1 MAEEVEVGSDT
12 EIGFAEVDEG
22 GYVEDR
28 VGIEMNQL
36 DLIKIEKTAKE
47 ITGRETKPAV
57 EKGFED
63 YDLVGIRGREG
74 LTGGSAP
81 SDDVLRWK
89 HLILDHLEKFFLPHC

>member
-36 DLIKIEKTAKE
+36 DLIKVEKTAEE
-47 ITGRETKPAV
+47 IAGWETESAI
-57 EKGFED
+57 EKGFKD
-63 YDLVGIRGREG
+63 YDLIGIGGREG

-81 SDDVLRWK
+81 SNDVLRWQ
-89 HLILDHLEKFFLPHC
+89 HPILDHLKELFLPH